1 MNFVEIKSAKKDDVT
16 CKMKTD
22 GVSGEIKIGMKE
34 TIPKVNIFIL
44 IQESRRYFIWNF
56 LRT

>member
-22 GVSGEIKIGMKE
+22 GVSGEMKIGMKE
-34 TIPKVNIFIL
+34 TIPKVNIFNL
-44 IQESRRYFIWNF
+44 IQEPGRYFIWNF